1 MIYGSLFLA
10 AVGIGLAGCK
20 KELQPNRTKI
30 NYEIDNIPLIS
41 TSEGKTNVNK
51 NDQDEIKL
59 NKQLLDLAI
68 STTEFTDD
76 LDFNRIIIELAKE
89 SGTETVYY
97 SQLKTE
103 APEYYNRINQ
113 NLRELGTSIEEIT
126 TNMTHK
132 PINSNPKYPETEE
145 LEIYEPA
152 IMVPNV
158 EVLDENRVPLI
169 SANNE
174 KVLNDE
180 VFIKCWFYKGS
191 EVIDSTLIGEE
202 TAFKSTNPIFI
213 LNHAMSYEK
222 MKKLGDY
229 LKSNNTKNSTF
240 SSKSSTAARISQIQ
254 IKNGYGYEQGLFNW
268 HSEFCIN
275 AVVVYNNGP
284 ANFIYL
290 PVQGSNS
297 DKSIKIRDV
306 HEAEVGGSSLIT
318 VDEYFS
324 PDYSNNSAFVAV
336 YWNTFERDWNRSR
349 QFLGNSNSSDPY
361 TWYLQGNMRYAGDW
375 YQWIPSTT
383 REHSFPYHWFG
394 WESSIKFENWKSSIT
409 IEPN

>member
-1 MIYGSLFLA
+1 
-10 AVGIGLAGCK
+10 
-20 KELQPNRTKI
+20 
-30 NYEIDNIPLIS
+30 
-41 TSEGKTNVNK
+41 
-51 NDQDEIKL
+51 
-59 NKQLLDLAI
+59 
-68 STTEFTDD
+68 
-76 LDFNRIIIELAKE
+76 
-89 SGTETVYY
+89 
-97 SQLKTE
+97 
-103 APEYYNRINQ
+103 
-113 NLRELGTSIEEIT
+113 
-126 TNMTHK
+126 MTHK

-169 SANNE
+169 SANIE
-174 KVLNDE
+174 KVYNDE
-180 VFIKCWFYKGS
+180 VFIKCWFYKETG
-191 EVIDSTLIGEE
+191 VIDSTLIGEE

-229 LKSNNTKNSTF
+229 LKSNNTRNSTF

-268 HSEFCIN
+268 YSEFCIN
-275 AVVVYNNGP
+275 AVVLYNNGP

-290 PVQGSNS
+290 PVQGSNR

-306 HEAEVGGSSLIT
+306 HLAEVGGSSLIT

-336 YWNTFERDWNRSR
+336 YWNTFERDWNRGQ
-349 QFLGNSNSSDPY
+349 QFLGYSLSTDPY
-361 TWYLQGNMRYAGDW
+361 PWFLNGNMRYAGDW
-375 YQWIPSTT
+375 YQWIPNTT
-383 REHSFPYHWFG
+383 RSHRFPYHWFG
-394 WESSIKFENWKSSIT
+394 WETSIKFESWKSSIT
-409 IEPN
+409 IVPS